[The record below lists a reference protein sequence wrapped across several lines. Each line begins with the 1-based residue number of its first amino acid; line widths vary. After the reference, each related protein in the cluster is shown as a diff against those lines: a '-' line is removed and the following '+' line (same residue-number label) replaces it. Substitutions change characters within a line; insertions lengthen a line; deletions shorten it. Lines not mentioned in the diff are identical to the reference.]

1 MPGDI
6 LTFFLFFFL
15 MLKVKNSVLST
26 PKPEQRDSSIYKM
39 WMEELTPTGPGDGEG
54 GRGEG
59 VGFCAIALAGELSS
73 LKEHSRLLGLPEGV
87 SQIPTP
93 TTYPFSSS
101 PRAPTLL

>member
-1 MPGDI
+1 MGEVGGGRE
-6 LTFFLFFFL
+6 
-15 MLKVKNSVLST
+15 KG
-26 PKPEQRDSSIYKM
+26 ER
-39 WMEELTPTGPGDGEG
+39 EEGE

-93 TTYPFSSS
+93 TAYPFSSS

>member
-6 LTFFLFFFL
+6 LTFFFFKI
-15 MLKVKNSVLST
+15 LKVKNSVLST
-26 PKPEQRDSSIYKM
+26 PKPEQRDSSVYKV
-39 WMEELTPTGPGDGEG
+39 WMEELTPTGPGGG

-59 VGFCAIALAGELSS
+59 VGFCATALAGELSS

-93 TTYPFSSS
+93 TAYPFSSS